1 MEEVKREGTS
11 FIVKGHWVLLALCL
25 VIIVFLLAALK
36 QSRQHP
42 SYIHPID
49 TRDEYPVAVLS
60 AEPPPGI
67 LPPQKSGLIQ
77 PDPPRKSALSDEEQE
92 LVESLLGDKPPAEP
106 PHEVV
111 RKDAHPAGLPVAVLS
126 QPHPQNFEPQF
137 ITKALIASCGGRL
150 CVRVDTSEPPRGQ
163 DKDFYIIREP

>member
-1 MEEVKREGTS
+1 MEEVKPEGTS
-11 FIVKGHWVLLALCL
+11 FLVKVQWGLLALSL

-36 QSRQHP
+36 QSREHP

-67 LPPQKSGLIQ
+67 LPPQESGLIQ
-77 PDPPRKSALSDEEQE
+77 PDPPRKSTLSDEEQNPPGG
-92 LVESLLGDKPPAEP
+92 LVLNTMPSPQPPP
-106 PHEVV
+106 PPKE
-111 RKDAHPAGLPVAVLS
+111 K
-126 QPHPQNFEPQF
+126 NFEPQF

>member
-1 MEEVKREGTS
+1 MEEVKPEGTS
-11 FIVKGHWVLLALCL
+11 FLVKMQWILLGLCL
-25 VIIVFLLAALK
+25 VIILFLLAALK
-36 QSRQHP
+36 QSREHP

-49 TRDEYPVAVLS
+49 TRDEHPVVLS

-106 PHEVV
+106 PREEV
-111 RKDAHPAGLPVAVLS
+111 RKDAHPADLPVAVLS
-126 QPHPQNFEPQF
+126 QPA
-137 ITKALIASCGGRL
+137 ALVVAWVYSPLSVIVSPFHR
-150 CVRVDTSEPPRGQ
+150 
-163 DKDFYIIREP
+163 